1 MRSVHLFHLV
11 LVASGSLLAVEE
23 GLAIL
28 VKSEVGDDA
37 VGGVDGDLS
46 LLSVHLLLDELLNVD
61 APFTTVNFSD
71 LALTV
76 LVGSTDDLDGVTIA
90 DGDGAGLI
98 LGGELLAELGRHHSA
113 SQGRGCGEV
122 SLSRLSALAGHV
134 YINRESPL
142 DKKGGF
148 RDVYLLGED
157 FIF

>member
-1 MRSVHLFHLV
+1 MLV
-11 LVASGSLLAVEE
+11 VSISLLTGEE
-23 GLAIL
+23 SLTVL
-28 VKSEVGDDA
+28 VKSEVGDLA
-37 VGGVDGDLS
+37 VGGVDGDLG
-46 LLSVHLLLDELLNVD
+46 LLSVHLLLDEFLNVD
-61 APFTTVNFSD
+61 APSATVDLSD
-71 LALTV
+71 LTFAV
-76 LVGSTDDLDGVTIA
+76 LVGSSDNLDGVTIT
-90 DGDGAGLI
+90 DGDGTGLI
-98 LGGELLAELGRHHSA
+98 LLGELFAELGRHHSA